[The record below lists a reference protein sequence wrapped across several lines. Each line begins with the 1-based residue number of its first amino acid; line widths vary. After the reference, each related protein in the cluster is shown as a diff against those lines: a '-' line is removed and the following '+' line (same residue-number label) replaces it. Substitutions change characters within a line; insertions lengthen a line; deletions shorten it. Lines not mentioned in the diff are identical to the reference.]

1 MGLRGRVGLRTRLAL
16 GFVGVALLGV
26 GVATLLADLGLE
38 PRVNDA
44 ARARLQRSAT
54 HMAEIAAEVYRE
66 AAGWRPAG
74 VVTLGHLAGIDGLR
88 VTLRSAAGKRVGG
101 LSPAIGSTA
110 SAPVVVAGRRIGDVT
125 VSQADGGL
133 LTPEEAHL
141 RHSLDRL
148 HLVAGLLSG
157 AAALGVAFLLAQTL
171 ARPLRRIRQ
180 TAQAMERGEL
190 AARVRLT
197 GDPEVRAVGH
207 ALNRLAETLE
217 QEERLRKESVA
228 DLAHELRTPV
238 TGLLSR
244 IEAAQDGVLSDQ
256 PANLAAMH
264 TEALRLTRFLDD
276 LSRLADAQRPGLLLD
291 RHTVDLAEVARAEA
305 NAYADRF
312 ASAGIDLATE
322 LQSVWVSAD
331 PERIGQVVGNL
342 LSNALR
348 YTNRGGEVRV
358 AVRRDGR
365 GAVLE
370 VTDTGIGIEPDDL
383 RFIFTRFWRGEKS
396 RSRVTGGAGIGL
408 AVVDQLVR
416 AHDGRID
423 VESTPGQGSRFRVF
437 LPAIAAN
444 GRDSLHDEGTRTP
457 PAERAHL

>member
-1 MGLRGRVGLRTRLAL
+1 MGLKGRVGLRTRLAL
-16 GFVGVALLGV
+16 GLVGVALLGV

-38 PRVNDA
+38 PRLNDA

-54 HMAEIAAEVYRE
+54 HLAEIAAKVYRE
-66 AAGWRPAG
+66 DAGWRPAG
-74 VVTLGHLAGIDGLR
+74 VVTLGHFAGIDGLR

-125 VSQADGGL
+125 VSQVDGGL

-148 HLVAGLLSG
+148 QLVAGLLSG

-190 AARVRLT
+190 TARVRLT

-207 ALNRLAETLE
+207 ALNRLAETLG

-276 LSRLADAQRPGLLLD
+276 LSSLADAQRPGLLLD

-305 NAYADRF
+305 NASADR
-312 ASAGIDLATE
+312 
-322 LQSVWVSAD
+322 
-331 PERIGQVVGNL
+331 P
-342 LSNALR
+342 
-348 YTNRGGEVRV
+348 
-358 AVRRDGR
+358 RR
-365 GAVLE
+365 L
-370 VTDTGIGIEPDDL
+370 
-383 RFIFTRFWRGEKS
+383 
-396 RSRVTGGAGIGL
+396 
-408 AVVDQLVR
+408 
-416 AHDGRID
+416 
-423 VESTPGQGSRFRVF
+423 
-437 LPAIAAN
+437 
-444 GRDSLHDEGTRTP
+444 GRDRPRYRAAVGVGERRPRADRSGRRE
-457 PAERAHL
+457 PALERASVHEPGW